1 MASPRDIIVL
11 GGGHN
16 ALVAAFYLAKKGHK
30 PLILERRNI
39 IGGAAVTEE
48 FHLGF
53 KCSTVAH
60 AGGPP
65 LAQIVKDMQLAR
77 HGLQKLES
85 PVRIFA
91 PNLDGRALTLYTD
104 AQRSA
109 EDIKKFSPKDAA
121 NYIDFNGSLARI
133 ANIAARLMELTPPV
147 SHGRTCSRSPQAGC
161 STS

>member
-1 MASPRDIIVL
+1 MAAQRDVVIL

-39 IGGAAVTEE
+39 VGGAAVTEE
-48 FHLGF
+48 FHPGF

-65 LAQIVKDMQLAR
+65 LADVVQDMQLAR

-91 PNLDGRALTLYTD
+91 PDRDCRALTLY
-104 AQRSA
+104 S
-109 EDIKKFSPKDAA
+109 
-121 NYIDFNGSLARI
+121 
-133 ANIAARLMELTPPV
+133 
-147 SHGRTCSRSPQAGC
+147 
-161 STS
+161 

>member
-16 ALVAAFYLAKKGHK
+16 ALVAAFYLAKKGHQ
-30 PLILERRNI
+30 PLILERRHI

-48 FHLGF
+48 FHPGF

-91 PNLDGRALTLYTD
+91 PNPDGRALTLLHRPATL
-104 AQRSA
+104 R
-109 EDIKKFSPKDAA
+109 
-121 NYIDFNGSLARI
+121 R
-133 ANIAARLMELTPPV
+133 
-147 SHGRTCSRSPQAGC
+147 
-161 STS
+161 